1 MQKSYKSLISLPSF
15 TEWLPKHHRSFFTYH
30 YITPPFPPLCC
41 LPLWLW
47 WERFSCTGSTRC
59 WPRRRF
65 WMSWRWIYILY
76 YPGCPSPP
84 SIVWE
89 SPGFPLSPC
98 PTGIS
103 GSSGDVA
110 TVGHSFKKKTKSM
123 QVITDRVTYQT
134 CIKWSASTFADI
146 VKKMSERFIS

>member
-1 MQKSYKSLISLPSF
+1 MFLQEFNSMIPKTAMFILTHSPLPPQF
-15 TEWLPKHHRSFFTYH
+15 NE
-30 YITPPFPPLCC
+30 TPSPFPHT

-47 WERFSCTGSTRC
+47 WELFSCTGSTRC

-76 YPGCPSPP
+76 YPRCPSPP

-98 PTGIS
+98 PTWIS
-103 GSSGDVA
+103 GSSGVVA
-110 TVGHSFKKKTKSM
+110 TVGHSFKKKTKLM
-123 QVITDRVTYQT
+123 QLITDRVTFQT